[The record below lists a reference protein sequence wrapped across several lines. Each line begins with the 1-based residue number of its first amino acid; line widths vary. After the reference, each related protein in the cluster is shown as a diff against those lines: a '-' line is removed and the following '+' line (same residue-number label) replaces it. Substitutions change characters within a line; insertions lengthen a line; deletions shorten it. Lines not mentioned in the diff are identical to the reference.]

1 MQRFKSRAFS
11 MLVVLIATV
20 MHQTHAQN
28 RPPVRGAMPAI
39 GRAYGKV
46 LEENGRKG
54 VEFSTVTIFAGAKDS
69 ILGGALVRANG
80 DFSIDKLPFGQ
91 HRVKVS
97 FIGYKTVER
106 LITIN
111 QQNYELDLGNIRLHV
126 DAAQLAMVEISEE
139 RASMVLSIDRRSYTV
154 DKDLTSQ
161 GGTALEV
168 MRNIPGLTVDAE
180 GNVQLRNSSPT
191 IFVDGRPT
199 NMTLEQIPADQIER
213 VEVITN
219 PSAKYDASTTGGI
232 LNVVLK
238 KNTKPGYNGSI
249 NAGAGTANRYNA
261 GGNINVK
268 EGRLNTS
275 LSYNFNTRQNEVLGY
290 TDRQNVLA
298 DQLVGGFRTDNT
310 STLGRQFQFVRFGFD
325 YELSNRLTLS
335 LSQNFSG
342 GNFDTDDNQTFRT
355 FDDND
360 QTLTSGTQINE
371 QANFWR
377 SSSTQLILRHNAPKK
392 GKEWSTDFTYNRS
405 RNGTDALYTINSF
418 GVNGLPLFGFPSI
431 QQNQGGGRNEV
442 LTFQFDYVDPLTDN
456 SKLEWG
462 LRSNYRKNA
471 SDILVRFYNAAADD
485 FLEDSLLTNIFDVDD
500 IINAAYV
507 NFSSKLRR
515 WSYQAGLRFEQTYFT
530 ANIVNK
536 GQTFNYFYP
545 EGLNNL
551 GKALFP
557 SVYFSRPYGKQQ
569 ELQLNFSR
577 KINRPNFFQLMP
589 FIMFADA
596 QSFRIGNPALAPE
609 FFNIAELNYSNTFDK
624 GNYLGSLYFR
634 HTEDVITNYVYL
646 LPTDSSILVSSF
658 INGNN
663 QFSYGSEQTI
673 KFELSK
679 AFDLT
684 VNGNFFYTD
693 IQGGTAVGNL
703 SNQGI
708 SWNAKFIASYR
719 LPKQWSTQLNGNYE
733 APRIIP
739 QGRTIPVHSVDFT
752 ISKNVKKVWSFNLS
766 VIDIFNTRRFGAFY
780 ETAFFNQEFSRR
792 RDTRFVRLT
801 ASYRFGEFDISLLKR
816 LRRSGGSGGMMDMDF

>member
-1 MQRFKSRAFS
+1 MHHLQTKLTAV
-11 MLVVLIATV
+11 LLLWVVTLAPPV
-20 MHQTHAQN
+20 RAQN
-28 RPPVRGAMPAI
+28 RPAPMRGGTPI
-39 GRAYGKV
+39 GRVFGKI

-69 ILGGALVRANG
+69 ILGGALVKANG
-80 DFSIDKLPFGQ
+80 DFSIEKLPFGR

-97 FIGYKTVER
+97 FIGYKTVEQ
-106 LITIN
+106 TIVLSP
-111 QQNYELDLGNIRLHV
+111 QQYELDLGNIRLSL

-139 RASMVLSIDRRSYTV
+139 RASMVMSIDRRTYTV

-161 GGTALEV
+161 GGTALDV
-168 MRNIPGLTVDAE
+168 MQNIPGLTVDAE

-199 NMTLEQIPADQIER
+199 TMTLEQIPAEQIER

-219 PSAKYDASTTGGI
+219 PSAKFDASTTGGI

-249 NAGAGTANRYNA
+249 NAGAGTNRYNA

-268 EGRLNTS
+268 EGRLNTF
-275 LSYNFNTRQNEVLGY
+275 LSYNLNIRENQVLGY
-290 TDRQNVLA
+290 TDRQNLLA
-298 DQLVGGFRTDNT
+298 DQIVGGFRTDNT
-310 STLGRQFQFVRFGFD
+310 STLGRQFQFARFGFD
-325 YELSNRLTLS
+325 YDLSNRLTLT

-342 GNFDTDDNQTFRT
+342 GNFDTDDNQSFRT

-360 QTLTSGTQINE
+360 QTLTSGTQINT

-377 SSSTQLILRHNAPKK
+377 SSSTQLILRHAAPKK
-392 GKEWSTDFTYNRS
+392 GKEWTTDITYNRS
-405 RNGTDALYTINSF
+405 RNGTDALYTINSS
-418 GVNGLPLFGFPSI
+418 GANGLPQPGFPSI
-431 QQNQGGGRNEV
+431 QQNLGGGRNEV
-442 LTFQFDYVDPLTDN
+442 LTFQFDYVDPLTEV

-471 SDILVRFYNAAADD
+471 SDILVSFFNDAAND

-507 NFSSKLRR
+507 NFSSKLGR

-530 ANIVNK
+530 ATIVNK
-536 GQTFNYFYP
+536 DQTFNYFYP
-545 EGLNNL
+545 EGINNI

-557 SVYFSRPYGKQQ
+557 SVYFSRSYAKQQ

-609 FFNIAELNYSNTFDK
+609 FFNLAELNYSNTFNN
-624 GNYLGSLYFR
+624 GNYLGSVYFR

-663 QFSYGSEQTI
+663 QFSYGSEQTVKLDI
-673 KFELSK
+673 SK
-679 AFDLT
+679 TFDLT
-684 VNGNFFYTD
+684 LNGNFFYTN
-693 IQGGTAVGNL
+693 IQGGSAIGNL

-719 LPKQWSTQLNGNYE
+719 LPKNWSTQLNGNYE

-739 QGRTIPVHSVDFT
+739 QGRTIPVYSADLT
-752 ISKNVKKVWSFNLS
+752 LSKTLNKVWTFNLS
-766 VIDIFNTRRFGAFY
+766 VIDMFNTRRFGAFY
-780 ETAFFNQEFSRR
+780 ETPFFNQEFSRR

-801 ASYRFGEFDISLLKR
+801 ASYRFGEYDMSFLKR
-816 LRRSGGSGGMMDMDF
+816 IRRSGGSGGMMEMDF